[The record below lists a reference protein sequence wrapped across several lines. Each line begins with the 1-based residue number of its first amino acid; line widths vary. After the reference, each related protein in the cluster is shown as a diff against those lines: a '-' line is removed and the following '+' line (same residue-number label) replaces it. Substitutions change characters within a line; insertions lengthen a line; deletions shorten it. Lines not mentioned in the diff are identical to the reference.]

1 MISGI
6 CRLTSPLDKPLLRR
20 LSPGRAGAYV
30 SAGVVLKTESA
41 DASLFT
47 GPGGE
52 RLLYCGEL
60 YNYRELRREL
70 ESAGCRFSTPGEA
83 ELVCHAY
90 ARWGAACQEKF
101 NGEWAFALWDE
112 KKKRL
117 FCSRDR
123 FGLRPFHYY
132 FDGKNFIF
140 ASGLK
145 ALFSSP
151 LVPKAPN
158 PRAVYDFLVLNHC
171 NQPEDTFFEGVRKLG
186 AGCCLLLTRPGRS
199 LAVKRYYNP
208 ACNTEL
214 GRPDKK
220 TLSRHASEFRGLLE
234 DAVRLRLGGGQPV
247 GILLSGGLDSSS
259 VTCLAAGLLGGKNRP
274 PTFSIPWPRE
284 APFIRASAAA
294 AGFPRC
300 EIPPAGFKA
309 IPWSE
314 VATLAGA
321 GEKPLMEHSVLGEMQ
336 LIKAAKRRGV
346 KVLLEGSGGDE
357 MLAGY
362 PERNFTVYLNQVLR
376 ERGVAAFSAEFK
388 TFFADRLN
396 EFGVE
401 GEPGPEFYKCFLRTQ
416 SCAPELSEFF
426 VEETVNRDLLGEYAG
441 RRHPLRRPPEF
452 NLQQVLR
459 RDTLALGNELEH
471 LIPFRFRLPMLDH
484 RVAEYA
490 FSVPACYKL
499 HGGWT
504 KYLLRTAMTGVLPE
518 RVCWRKEKVG
528 GTAPV
533 SVWKG
538 FMARHRH
545 ELRATLGGRKF
556 YASDFINRNA
566 VFKNFDALFAT
577 AVAPETTD
585 ISGLWRFVSLELWL
599 RANLA

>member
-6 CRLTSPLDKPLLRR
+6 CRLTSPLDKPLLR
-20 LSPGRAGAYV
+20 LFPAGAGAYA
-30 SAGVVLKTESA
+30 SANTALKSESA
-41 DASLFT
+41 DASLFA
-47 GPGGE
+47 GPDGAS
-52 RLLYCGEL
+52 LLYSGEL
-60 YNYRELRREL
+60 YNYKELRREL
-70 ESAGCRFSTPGEA
+70 ESSGCRFATSLES
-83 ELVCHAY
+83 ELVYHAY
-90 ARWGAACQEKF
+90 ARWGAGCQEKF
-101 NGEWAFALWDE
+101 NGEWAFARWDE
-112 KKKRL
+112 KNKSL

-123 FGLRPFHYY
+123 FGLRPLHYF
-132 FDGKNFIF
+132 FDGKTLVF

-145 ALFSSP
+145 ALFACP

-158 PRAVYDFLVLNHC
+158 PQAVYDFLVLNHC
-171 NQPEDTFFEGVRKLG
+171 NQPEETFFEGVRKLG
-186 AGCCLLLTRPGRS
+186 AGCCMYFTRPGRS
-199 LAVKRYYNP
+199 LTIRRYYDP
-208 ACNTEL
+208 ACNQEL

-220 TLSRHASEFRGLLE
+220 ALARHAAEFRGLLE
-234 DAVRLRLGGGQPV
+234 DAVRLRLGGSEPL

-259 VTCLAAGLLGGKNRP
+259 ITCLASRLLAKKDRP

-284 APFIRASAAA
+284 APFIRASSAA

-300 EIPPAGFKA
+300 EVTPAGFKA

-314 VATLAGA
+314 VAALARA
-321 GEKPLMEHSVLGEMQ
+321 AEKPVMDASVLGEMQ

-388 TFFADRLN
+388 TFFADRLG

-426 VEETVNRDLLGEYAG
+426 VKETVNRDLLGEYAG
-441 RRHPLRRPPEF
+441 RRHPLQRGPEF
-452 NLQQVLR
+452 NLQQVLK

-471 LIPFRFRLPMLDH
+471 LIPFRFRLPLLDH
-484 RVAEYA
+484 RLAEYA
-490 FSVPACYKL
+490 FSLPACYKL

-504 KYLLRTAMTGVLPE
+504 KYLLRTAMTGVLPDQ
-518 RVCWRKEKVG
+518 VCWRKEKVG

-533 SVWKG
+533 SVWKD
-538 FMARHRH
+538 FMKRNRR
-545 ELRATLGGRKF
+545 ELKAALSGRKF
-556 YASDFINRNA
+556 YASDFINRA
-566 VFKNFDALFAT
+566 SVLKNFDALFA
-577 AVAPETTD
+577 AAIAPGTTD

-599 RANLA
+599 RENLN

>member
-6 CRLTSPLDKPLLRR
+6 CRFASPLDKPLLRR
-20 LSPGRAGAYV
+20 LFGAGDSAFV
-30 SAGVVLKTESA
+30 SAGAALKAESA

-47 GPGGE
+47 GPDGAT
-52 RLLYCGEL
+52 LLYCGEL
-60 YNYRELRREL
+60 YNYQELRHEL
-70 ESAGCRFSTPGEA
+70 ESAGCRFATAGEG
-83 ELVCHAY
+83 ELVYHAY

-112 KKKRL
+112 KNKRL

-123 FGLRPFHYY
+123 FGLRPLHYF
-132 FDGKNFIF
+132 FDGKTLIF

-145 ALFSSP
+145 TLCACP
-151 LVPKAPN
+151 LVPKTPN

-171 NQPEDTFFEGVRKLG
+171 NQPEETFFEGVKKLG
-186 AGCCLLLTRPGRS
+186 AGCCLLFTRPGSS
-199 LAVKRYYNP
+199 LDIKRYYDP
-208 ACNTEL
+208 PCNTEL

-220 TLSRHASEFRGLLE
+220 DLARHAAVFRGLLE
-234 DAVRLRLGGGQPV
+234 DAVRLRLGGKVPL

-259 VTCLAAGLLGGKNRP
+259 VTCLAARLLRGKNCP

-284 APFIRASAAA
+284 APFIRASSAA

-300 EIPPAGFKA
+300 EVPPAGLKA

-314 VATLAGA
+314 VEALGRAA
-321 GEKPLMEHSVLGEMQ
+321 EKPLMEPSVLGELQ
-336 LIKAAKRRGV
+336 LVKAARRKGV
-346 KVLLEGSGGDE
+346 EVLLEGSGGDE

-376 ERGVAAFSAEFK
+376 ERGVAAFSSEFK
-388 TFFADRLN
+388 TFFAQRLG
-396 EFGVE
+396 EFGVQ

-416 SCAPELSEFF
+416 SCAPDLSEFF
-426 VEETVNRDLLGEYAG
+426 VEETVNRDLLGEYAR
-441 RRHPLRRPPEF
+441 RRHPLRRGPEF
-452 NLQQVLR
+452 NLQEVLR
-459 RDTLALGNELEH
+459 HDTLALGNELEH
-471 LIPFRFRLPMLDH
+471 LIPFRFRLPLLDH
-484 RVAEYA
+484 RLAEYA

-504 KYLLRTAMTGVLPE
+504 KYLLRTAMTGVLPDE
-518 RVCWRKEKVG
+518 VCWRKEKVG

-533 SVWKG
+533 SVWKD
-538 FMARHRH
+538 FMKRNRR
-545 ELRATLGGRKF
+545 ELLAALGDSRF
-556 YASDFINRNA
+556 YAAAYINRKA
-566 VFKNFDALFAT
+566 VLKNFDALYAA

-599 RANLA
+599 RENLN